1 MSQPVDRLPDGIPSS
16 STQFLHGCGLP
27 AAWAGLPQWRILETG
42 FGFGLNFLAT
52 WAAWRADPARPTLL
66 HFVATEARPVDAADL
81 LRAAATHPDLASLAQ
96 ELLRQWWGLLPGVH
110 RLRFDGGRVL
120 LTLMVGDTQSLLR
133 QQSLEVDSI
142 YLHGIRPQHNPGLWT
157 PHNLKALARC
167 CRRGTRLAA
176 EALARA
182 EHDALAQCGFVVSP
196 TPGEPPLPGPLQ
208 ATYNPHWE
216 PRPPRQ
222 PRPTPQ
228 PLPPGACIVIG
239 GGIAGAATAASLA
252 RRGWQ
257 VRVLDQAAAPA
268 AGASAL
274 PAGVFAPHVSPDDSV
289 LSRLSRSGIRTTLQ
303 QAGELLSEGVDW
315 SPCGVL
321 EHRTDGT
328 PGLGPG
334 WADGAGAD
342 WSQPAPLAQRAA
354 AQLPPEASACWHPKA
369 GWVRP
374 ARLAGALLAQPGIHW
389 QGNSPVAQLR
399 RTEQPPA
406 DGGPPHWIWQ
416 ALDAQDQ
423 VLAEAPTVVIAA
435 GAGSP
440 GLLQHRWP
448 LQPVRGQVSWG
459 VHAPGD
465 QPLLPFPVNG
475 NGNLVPCFPLDDSA
489 SGPQGWVMGSTF
501 ERDVDQLPP
510 SPPEVQAAHA
520 TNGAKLQALLPQLP
534 WPALQ
539 APAATRAW
547 AAVRC
552 TAPDRLPIVGPV
564 DTAALP
570 GLWVCTAMGAR
581 GLTLA
586 LLCGEL
592 LAARLQGEPLPL
604 DAKLALALASERL

>member
-81 LRAAATHPDLASLAQ
+81 LRAAATHPDLAPLAQ

-257 VRVLDQAAAPA
+257 VRVLD
-268 AGASAL
+268 
-274 PAGVFAPHVSPDDSV
+274 
-289 LSRLSRSGIRTTLQ
+289 
-303 QAGELLSEGVDW
+303 
-315 SPCGVL
+315 
-321 EHRTDGT
+321 
-328 PGLGPG
+328 
-334 WADGAGAD
+334 
-342 WSQPAPLAQRAA
+342 
-354 AQLPPEASACWHPKA
+354 
-369 GWVRP
+369 
-374 ARLAGALLAQPGIHW
+374 
-389 QGNSPVAQLR
+389 
-399 RTEQPPA
+399 
-406 DGGPPHWIWQ
+406 
-416 ALDAQDQ
+416 
-423 VLAEAPTVVIAA
+423 
-435 GAGSP
+435 
-440 GLLQHRWP
+440 
-448 LQPVRGQVSWG
+448 
-459 VHAPGD
+459 
-465 QPLLPFPVNG
+465 
-475 NGNLVPCFPLDDSA
+475 
-489 SGPQGWVMGSTF
+489 
-501 ERDVDQLPP
+501 
-510 SPPEVQAAHA
+510 
-520 TNGAKLQALLPQLP
+520 
-534 WPALQ
+534 
-539 APAATRAW
+539 
-547 AAVRC
+547 
-552 TAPDRLPIVGPV
+552 
-564 DTAALP
+564 
-570 GLWVCTAMGAR
+570 
-581 GLTLA
+581 
-586 LLCGEL
+586 
-592 LAARLQGEPLPL
+592 
-604 DAKLALALASERL
+604 